1 MTIILRNTI
10 CIIGLILSTP
20 LIIFCVLLIFIDDG
34 FPVMFKQIRVGLHK
48 EDFIIFKLRTMKNYA
63 PSLGTHEVNNSFY
76 LSSGSIIRKL
86 KLDELPQLLNVLK
99 GELNLIGFRP
109 CLKNQYELI
118 EAREKRNVF
127 NYKPGITGLAQVT
140 GYDMSDPE
148 ALSRI
153 DKIYYNNRTFKLD
166 MQILICTLSG
176 LFRQKLKH
184 LVVDSKNV

>member
-1 MTIILRNTI
+1 MQ
-10 CIIGLILSTP
+10 
-20 LIIFCVLLIFIDDG
+20 
-34 FPVMFKQIRVGLHK
+34 K
-48 EDFIIFKLRTMKNYA
+48 KLT
-63 PSLGTHEVNNSFY
+63 SLG
-76 LSSGSIIRKL
+76 LMSGTSGDGVDTSIIMT
-86 KLDELPQLLNVLK
+86 N
-99 GELNLIGFRP
+99 GI
-109 CLKNQYELI
+109 NQYELI
-118 EAREKRNVF
+118 KAREKRNVF

-153 DKIYYNNRTFKLD
+153 DKIYYNNRTLKLD